1 MLHFWYISSSGE
13 ASQHFS
19 WFFVDFISMYF
30 LFCLSRK
37 YITYVVFLYEQ
48 HRGCCSFYDLKY
60 LSVLWPKWLTPF
72 RNKRRFMLKLMF
84 FPEIRFK
91 IWHLIWGKI
100 MAQFSCPSRFRKY
113 SHFFGEI
120 CWHDI
125 ILATILQVFAWML
138 LLSPLSLGQNLKND
152 QNWHGGQKFVEFRL
166 WWKWHHRIR
175 KIQGVKWCI
184 WFFVSKDL

>member
-100 MAQFSCPSRFRKY
+100 MAQFSCPSRFQQY
-113 SHFFGEI
+113 AHFLGKT
-120 CWHDI
+120 CWHDRWDYYI
-125 ILATILQVFAWML
+125 TRICSDDAPKPHSA
-138 LLSPLSLGQNLKND
+138 LSQNLKNG
-152 QNWHGGQKFVEFRL
+152 QNWHGGPKFVGFR
-166 WWKWHHRIR
+166 
-175 KIQGVKWCI
+175 
-184 WFFVSKDL
+184 F

>member
-1 MLHFWYISSSGE
+1 MVSCFPLNILCGLKNYCAYYMLHFWYISSSGE

-72 RNKRRFMLKLMF
+72 RNKRRFMLKLLVCFSFHATLF
-84 FPEIRFK
+84 FSQMNVFDRPGLCRHWELIKEK
-91 IWHLIWGKI
+91 IKLHK
-100 MAQFSCPSRFRKY
+100 MNNR
-113 SHFFGEI
+113 
-120 CWHDI
+120 
-125 ILATILQVFAWML
+125 
-138 LLSPLSLGQNLKND
+138 
-152 QNWHGGQKFVEFRL
+152 
-166 WWKWHHRIR
+166 
-175 KIQGVKWCI
+175 
-184 WFFVSKDL
+184 